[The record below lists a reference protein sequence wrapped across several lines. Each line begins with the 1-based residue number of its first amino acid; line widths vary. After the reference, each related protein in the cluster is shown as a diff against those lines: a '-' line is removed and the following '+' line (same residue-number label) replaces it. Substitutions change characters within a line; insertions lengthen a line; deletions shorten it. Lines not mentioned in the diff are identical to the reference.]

1 MLLARSLESFAVA
14 VDVKICGLTRP
25 QDAALAAA
33 HGAWR
38 LGVIF
43 AGGPRMRSEAVVAEI
58 VAAAGGVPVVG
69 VFGSHSVEE
78 ILGMAARLR
87 LGGVQLHG
95 PSTAADAG
103 RLRMTGLEVWRV
115 ARVPMESATQLA
127 EASEE
132 ADVLLLEPTA
142 PAGDP
147 SAGGRGIGIVLADAR
162 TARGLVPAGVRVGL
176 AGGLTPERLAEAVRI
191 VGPDAVDV
199 SSGVE
204 IAPGI
209 KDPDRLIRFLEI
221 ARDAHSA
228 A

>member
-1 MLLARSLESFAVA
+1 MA
-14 VDVKICGLTRP
+14 VDVKICGLTRAE
-25 QDAALAAA
+25 DAALAAA

-43 AGGPRMRSEAVVAEI
+43 AGGPRMRSEAQAAEI
-58 VAAAGGVPVVG
+58 VAAAGGVPVLG
-69 VFGSHSVEE
+69 VFGSEAVEE
-78 ILGMAARLR
+78 ILAIAARVR

-103 RLRMTGLEVWRV
+103 RLRMAGLEVWRV
-115 ARVPMESATQLA
+115 VRVPLESATQLA
-127 EASEE
+127 LAAEE

-147 SAGGRGIGIVLADAR
+147 SAGGRGVGIALEEAR
-162 TARGLVPAGVRVGL
+162 ATRRVAPVGLRVAL

-204 IAPGI
+204 MAPGI

-221 ARDAHSA
+221 ARDAHPA